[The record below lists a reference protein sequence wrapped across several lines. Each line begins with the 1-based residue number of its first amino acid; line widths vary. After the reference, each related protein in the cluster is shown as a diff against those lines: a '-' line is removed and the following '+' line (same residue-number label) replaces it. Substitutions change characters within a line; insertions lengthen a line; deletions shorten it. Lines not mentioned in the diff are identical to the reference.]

1 MEFLGEKKDHSLI
14 YKFIIY
20 HRMMTNAIKKCRVR
34 GQKLMGG
41 LLLAR
46 VVGKA
51 SLKRWH
57 LNEDF
62 SEVRG
67 PQ

>member
-1 MEFLGEKKDHSLI
+1 
-14 YKFIIY
+14 
-20 HRMMTNAIKKCRVR
+20 MMTNAIKKCRVH

-46 VVGKA
+46 VVGKS
-51 SLKRWH
+51 SLKRCH
-57 LNEDF
+57 LNKDF